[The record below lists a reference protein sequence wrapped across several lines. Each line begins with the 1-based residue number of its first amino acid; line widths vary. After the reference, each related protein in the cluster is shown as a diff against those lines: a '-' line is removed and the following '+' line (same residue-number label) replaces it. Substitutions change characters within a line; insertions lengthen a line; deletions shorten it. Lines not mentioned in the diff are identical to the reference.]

1 MKKKANLKR
10 FLINRYVAY
19 VTWAMIFIPI
29 IFLIANIEKK
39 SDGPFYQ
46 IAIITF
52 VVGLA
57 FYLSGGKKVVVN
69 DRKSTRRY
77 KYRYL
82 ILTSTIFLA
91 CMLCSL
97 LDFYFYGQ
105 DYFPDVVSVSSFY
118 TLFTLPVVII
128 RTYYS
133 RGLDLLDAYYC
144 KHEDHPIAFLFILVI
159 GFYVCMI
166 VSIYLSDL
174 IGIKGMLFNN
184 NALSFIFITV
194 LEFVLFLI
202 CYFSYVLY
210 KKSRNEYLYYK

>member
-19 VTWAMIFIPI
+19 VTWAMMFLPI

-46 IAIITF
+46 IAIIAF

-57 FYLSGGKKVVVN
+57 FYLSGGEKVVVN

-82 ILTSTIFLA
+82 ILTATIFLA

-105 DYFPDVVSVSSFY
+105 DYFRDVVSVSIFY
-118 TLFTLPVVII
+118 TLFTLPVDII

-133 RGLDLLDAYYC
+133 RCLDLLDAYHC
-144 KHEDHPIAFLFILVI
+144 KNEDHPIAFLFILVI

-174 IGIKGMLFNN
+174 IGIKEMLFNN
-184 NALSFIFITV
+184 NALSFVIITMI
-194 LEFVLFLI
+194 EFALFLT
-202 CYFSYVLY
+202 CYFSHLLY
-210 KKSRNEYLYYK
+210 KENHLL